1 MQLARALL
9 YENGGVVVNK
19 GKANSNK
26 GVDRDLLD
34 SSQACVLAAFGFA
47 CTTVWG
53 TYMVF
58 SPALPILS
66 FGPTSLGVACLLVS
80 KLLAIMLLTA
90 LTKKPSL
97 ILRKL
102 NEIVIPGVLVFYG
115 PAFVLAAWIWMSG
128 LTVPPVFQIAIW
140 ALLGFGEL
148 SFSFAWP
155 ILFASMPAR
164 WSSLSIATGGA
175 LATPMF
181 LLIADAKDPLV
192 GLIGMFLLVVA
203 DAATIAYLLR
213 NTSPDLLPKIKKR
226 AEGPTVNLRAAAS
239 IAASGAAYGFM
250 TIMLCL
256 MGAKAV
262 IIAALAGL
270 SASAL
275 AIVWAMRRIEKRW
288 DVGMVQ
294 RMTMPVI
301 IGTLLLIPLVGDMG
315 RTVAGAIATAAFAY
329 STLMEWTDAAVTN
342 FEFQIHPVKRT
353 AEARLSQWS
362 GFLAGGV
369 LSYAVFETGALQGVL
384 PFIVA
389 ALVVFLVSAFAFYG
403 ADDSATKDALA
414 MLVAD
419 DPKNLTIEPPKN
431 AAPFRDR
438 CAILAERYGLSEREA
453 EVFVLL
459 AKGRNSEH
467 IQKKLFISG
476 NTVKT
481 HVSHIYRKIGIS
493 SQQSLID
500 LVDQRFEEPPTSEKI
515 LSSDTEMLRS
525 ITQAES
531 TRL

>member
-34 SSQACVLAAFGFA
+34 SSQACVIAAFGFA

-256 MGAKAV
+256 MGAKGKSRHHSRSRRPFSLRACYRMGN
-262 IIAALAGL
+262 AAY
-270 SASAL
+270 
-275 AIVWAMRRIEKRW
+275 REK
-288 DVGMVQ
+288 
-294 RMTMPVI
+294 
-301 IGTLLLIPLVGDMG
+301 MG
-315 RTVAGAIATAAFAY
+315 RRHGPAN
-329 STLMEWTDAAVTN
+329 DN
-342 FEFQIHPVKRT
+342 
-353 AEARLSQWS
+353 ARHNRH
-362 GFLAGGV
+362 
-369 LSYAVFETGALQGVL
+369 
-384 PFIVA
+384 
-389 ALVVFLVSAFAFYG
+389 SAPH
-403 ADDSATKDALA
+403 T
-414 MLVAD
+414 
-419 DPKNLTIEPPKN
+419 P
-431 AAPFRDR
+431 RR
-438 CAILAERYGLSEREA
+438 
-453 EVFVLL
+453 
-459 AKGRNSEH
+459 
-467 IQKKLFISG
+467 
-476 NTVKT
+476 
-481 HVSHIYRKIGIS
+481 
-493 SQQSLID
+493 
-500 LVDQRFEEPPTSEKI
+500 
-515 LSSDTEMLRS
+515 
-525 ITQAES
+525 
-531 TRL
+531 